1 MKKREFVRLLNG
13 AKKYGT
19 KAAAV
24 AVAATLAFTSVPVE
38 TLASEPAATV
48 QSEEGQN
55 TASAF
60 DEVQDAVDDAADA
73 VDDAQSVVTD
83 TTTDGYL
90 EDTAEDLENA
100 ADALEDAENLQQG
113 AADDMSAIEAA
124 NQAFAEAL
132 EAAKQEVD
140 AAQKAADDAEAA
152 KDTAV
157 STDSESE
164 AREAADEAGKSADEA
179 QDAVDAA
186 QSKVDDAQAEYDKA
200 YAAYQDALKKSQ
212 DASNALN
219 EAGSELDDA
228 VEDIDDAREAAED
241 YKDAADAALAD
252 VNKEGMTLI
261 VAQHDK
267 VEEIFATEGK
277 TENYW
282 AATRTLN
289 NMIVEYYLLA
299 ANADVDKDSIR
310 FGAEYDATEFK
321 VITDYEKDEAGAY
334 KVDENGNYIPVY
346 TQITYTDNTKDDTG
360 ELDWI
365 KANSNKDNR
374 TVCVYEEQVRDE
386 HGALVYDGDNKPV
399 MRTVVKYYN
408 YKWNDDGSIYIVE
421 KNWDSADDGVII
433 AEVPAVNAVDPT
445 YGYVDSN
452 NNELTRDEN
461 DAKQVVKTVDG
472 TEVVAIPDEND
483 LRGTTST
490 LPGDT
495 TVTNGST
502 TTTTTYTKGEENTT
516 YAFGDTQVVNT
527 TGTGAASVTDY
538 NKDTNG
544 SKDDMKREV
553 SSLLNQYDVNAG
565 YTIKIHYE
573 TFFQDKDYT
582 IDNYNSSMSFWTQLD
597 DWFADFFGT
606 ASYTIEVVHTE
617 DTVEGIIGTTTADY
631 TVTTTETTTDSKSTS
646 GKGYDTQME
655 RDAAVEAKKTE
666 VVGQYQNQLGTGS
679 TVVANSN
686 GTYTITSADGTKS
699 VTLKFSTD
707 KSWGVISG
715 YKYKLNY
722 TVATSVTTTTTENKT
737 IATQAYGAQYYNYV
751 QTSAGT
757 AAVPGKDAAY
767 GTKIVWSEDLNKKL
781 VDENSA
787 EYQNALAAQ
796 EARIKEY
803 TDAANAAADALEKV
817 EEAQEK
823 VDEAQRAYDALT
835 SDGDASWLALKAYE
849 FLLKTA
855 QEKLETAK
863 QEAEALQTVAD
874 DAWDAY
880 EEALASLDRF
890 NVEDD
895 DDENESGTGN
905 NSNTGN
911 NAGAEND
918 TATGNNAGTGNGVA
932 AGTDAG
938 TANGAAAGTDSYTG
952 DVIAAGNETV
962 AAGNGVAAGRNA
974 GTRTA
979 QATAGTTN
987 LTTIED
993 EEVPLAVE
1001 EEDVDAETE
1010 TDAKDADATVIEDE
1024 EVPLAAEKENTQK
1037 TFWWWILLVLLILL
1051 LCTYGVAKY
1060 QKNNKNKKNK
1070 AQA

>member
-24 AVAATLAFTSVPVE
+24 AVAATLAFTSIPVE

-48 QSEEGQN
+48 QNQRGQN
-55 TASAF
+55 TSSAL

-100 ADALEDAENLQQG
+100 ADALENAENLQQG
-113 AADDMSAIEAA
+113 AADDMSAIEEA
-124 NQAFAEAL
+124 NQAFTEAM
-132 EAAKQEVD
+132 EAAKQEAD

-152 KDTAV
+152 KDVAV
-157 STDSESE
+157 STGSESE
-164 AREAADEAGKSADEA
+164 AREAVDEAGKSADEA
-179 QDAVDAA
+179 QNAVDAA
-186 QSKVDDAQAEYDKA
+186 QKKVDDAQAEYDKA

-212 DASNALN
+212 EADGSLN
-219 EAGSELDDA
+219 EAGNELNEA
-228 VEDIDDAREAAED
+228 VEDVDDAQEAAED
-241 YKDAADAALAD
+241 YKDAADAALEN
-252 VNKEGMTLI
+252 VKKEGMSLI
-261 VAQHDK
+261 LAQRDK
-267 VEEIFATEGK
+267 VEGIYENHGK
-277 TENYW
+277 TEAYW

-310 FGAEYDATEFK
+310 FGAEYDTTEFK
-321 VITDYEKDEAGAY
+321 VITDYEKNEEGAY
-334 KVDENGNYIPVY
+334 EVDENGNYIPIY
-346 TQITYTDNTKDDTG
+346 TTITYTDNTKDDTG
-360 ELDWI
+360 EVNWI
-365 KANSNKDNR
+365 KANSDKDNR
-374 TVCVYEEQVRDE
+374 TVCVYEVQVRDE
-386 HGALVYDGDNKPV
+386 DNNLVYDSDNKPV
-399 MRTVVKYYN
+399 MKTVVKYYN
-408 YKWNDDGSIYIVE
+408 YKWNDDGTIYIVE
-421 KNWDSADDGVII
+421 KTWDSEDDGEII
-433 AEVPAVNAVDPT
+433 AEVPAVDAVDPT

-461 DAKQVVKTVDG
+461 DAKQLVKTVDG

-490 LPGDT
+490 LPEDT
-495 TVTNGST
+495 VVRNGNK
-502 TTTTTYTKGEENTT
+502 TTTTTYTKGDENTT

-527 TGTGAASVTDY
+527 EGTGATKVTDY
-538 NKDTNG
+538 DRDRSG

-573 TFFQDKDYT
+573 SLFQNKDYT
-582 IDNYNSSMSFWTQLD
+582 IDNYNSSVNFWTQLD
-597 DWFADFFGT
+597 DWLADFLGT
-606 ASYTIEVVHTE
+606 SEYTIEVVHTE

-631 TVTTTETTTDSKSTS
+631 TVTTTEVSTENKNKN
-646 GKGYDTQME
+646 GKGYKSE
-655 RDAAVEAKKTE
+655 NGAKEGAESKKTSIIE
-666 VVGQYQNQLGTGS
+666 DYRKQLGDGS
-679 TVVANSN
+679 TCVEQN
-686 GTYTITSADGTKS
+686 GVYTITSADGTKS
-699 VTLKFSTD
+699 YELRFDVD
-707 KSWGVISG
+707 VDWYISSG
-715 YKYKLNY
+715 KWRYEYELDY
-722 TVATSVTTTTTENKT
+722 SVKTTTTTTTTENKT

-757 AAVPGKDAAY
+757 EAVPGKDAAY

-787 EYQNALAAQ
+787 EYQSALAAQ

-803 TDAANAAADALEKV
+803 TDAANAAADALDKV
-817 EEAQEK
+817 NEAQEK
-823 VDEAQRAYDALT
+823 VDEAQSAYDALI
-835 SDGDASWLALKAYE
+835 SEGDASWLALKAYE
-849 FLLKTA
+849 FLLKSA
-855 QEKLETAK
+855 QEKLEAAK
-863 QEAEALQTVAD
+863 KEAETLQTVAD
-874 DAWDAY
+874 AAKKSY
-880 EEALASLDRF
+880 EEALASLGRF
-890 NVEDD
+890 NVE
-895 DDENESGTGN
+895 NGSGTGN
-905 NSNTGN
+905 GSD
-911 NAGAEND
+911 A
-918 TATGNNAGTGNGVA
+918 GNGFFP
-932 AGTDAG
+932 
-938 TANGAAAGTDSYTG
+938 G
-952 DVIAAGNETV
+952 DVTTTGNETV
-962 AAGNGVAAGRNA
+962 AAGNDVAATGRNA

-993 EEVPLAVE
+993 EEVPLAAE
-1001 EEDVDAETE
+1001 EEEADESDVE
-1010 TDAKDADATVIEDE
+1010 VIEDE

-1037 TFWWWILLVLLILL
+1037 TFWWWILLVLIILL